1 MQEDLEMRTVSMSV
15 SCAKFTGRMFI
26 KCVSLLYNHMKN
38 KQQGKQV
45 PQEDLIP
52 HGKQTVKE
60 LAAQNQGMTSIE
72 VHDKHIKAFDRVARK
87 YGIDYAVKKVPGCP
101 PRHLIFFKARD
112 QDALDAAFAEF
123 LHKQQVREKRPSIR
137 KLMKSIIDKMPKR
150 DPTRKKDR
158 EQTL

>member
-1 MQEDLEMRTVSMSV
+1 
-15 SCAKFTGRMFI
+15 
-26 KCVSLLYNHMKN
+26 MKN
-38 KQQGKQV
+38 KQQGKQA

-72 VHDKHIKAFDRVARK
+72 VRDKHIKAFDRVARK

-123 LHKQQVREKRPSIR
+123 LHKQQIREKRPSIR
-137 KLMKSIIDKMPKR
+137 KLLKSIIDKMPKR

>member
-1 MQEDLEMRTVSMSV
+1 MRTVTMSV
-15 SCAKFTGRMFI
+15 SGAKFTGRMFI

-101 PRHLIFFKARD
+101 PRHLIFF
-112 QDALDAAFAEF
+112 
-123 LHKQQVREKRPSIR
+123 S
-137 KLMKSIIDKMPKR
+137 KSGKSV
-150 DPTRKKDR
+150 
-158 EQTL
+158 LLSGNS